1 MKLFLKIVA
10 ISLLFLNFSCNDKSS
25 NQRLVPASSGKIN
38 ELLVVVDNLLWEEN
52 IGEAVRDIFA
62 ASVPALNQEEPLF
75 NIKQMPT
82 QVFSGFATKSRLVL
96 KIEKGKAAGTSIR
109 EDVFAKP
116 QTLILVSGQ
125 TNQEI
130 IDQMKANA
138 DKIIMALKAEEIKE
152 KQRRINLSLFDTKPI
167 QEQMGIDIKFP
178 TAYRIATHDNNF
190 FWIRKDIPTGNMDF
204 LIYEVPLSRI
214 HKNDS
219 TTVGDIIR
227 MRDSIGKAHIQSS
240 VEGAYM
246 ITEEAYAPYVFDT
259 TIDGKPTI
267 ETKGIW
273 DMKNAFMSGP
283 FINYAIEDKK
293 NNRYVVL
300 EGYVFSPSV
309 EKRDYIFELEAI
321 LKSVK
326 IK

>member
-1 MKLFLKIVA
+1 MKSLLKITT
-10 ISLLFLNFSCNDKSS
+10 ILLLFLNFSCDNAS
-25 NQRLVPASSGKIN
+25 NTSLIPESSGKIN
-38 ELLVVVDNLLWEEN
+38 TLLVVVENMLWEEN
-52 IGEAVRDIFA
+52 VGESIRDIFA
-62 ASVPALNQEEPLF
+62 APVPALNQEEPLF
-75 NIKQMPT
+75 NISQMPT
-82 QVFSGFATKSRLVL
+82 QVFSGFVTKNRIIL
-96 KIEKGKAAGTSIR
+96 KIEKGKAAGVSYR
-109 EDVFAKP
+109 KDEYAKP
-116 QTLILVSGQ
+116 QTVVVVSGK

-130 IDQMKANA
+130 IDQMKNNSN
-138 DKIIMALKAEEIKE
+138 KIISAFKKEEIKE
-152 KQRRINLSLFDTKPI
+152 KQRRIGMSLFDTKLI
-167 QEQMGIDIKFP
+167 QDQLGIDIRFP

-190 FWIRKDIPTGNMDF
+190 FWLRKDINTGNMDF
-204 LIYEVPLSRI
+204 MIYEVPLSQI
-214 HKNDS
+214 HKSDS

-240 VEGAYM
+240 VEGSYM

-283 FINYAIEDKK
+283 FINYAIEDKA
-293 NNRYVVL
+293 NNRYVVV

-309 EKRDYIFELEAI
+309 EKRDHIFELEAI
-321 LKSVK
+321 LRSVK